1 MQAQMPENWNRYGPT
16 AARPAGA
23 KPGRMV
29 RPNSVTVDI
38 HSHVA
43 VPRAAEFVKPHLD
56 PATIPLAR
64 YAAPETQAINA
75 RQDAERRGVMTTH
88 DQRLADLDA
97 MGINLQLV
105 MCPPPQCYYTVPVD
119 IAVAAARMINDGI
132 AEYVAG
138 RPDRFIALGSVPM
151 PDGAAA
157 ASELERCMTSLG
169 FKGVQILTNVAGKEL
184 SDPAFAPFW
193 ARAEALGA
201 VVLIHPLGFTEARR
215 LSRFYF
221 NNVIGN
227 PLETTLALHYL
238 IFDGVLERHPNLKI
252 IAVHGGG
259 FLGAYSGRIDHAW
272 GARSDAQANL
282 PKPPSSYLKK
292 IYFDTVVFT
301 PNQLAAL
308 VETFGFDHVMMGTD
322 YPYDM
327 GEYDPVEHLVATKS
341 LDPTAVAAIAGGNA
355 KRLLGL

>member
-1 MQAQMPENWNRYGPT
+1 MSLDWNRYGPT

-23 KPGRMV
+23 KPGRTV
-29 RPNSVTVDI
+29 RPKSITIDI

-56 PATIPLAR
+56 LATVPLAH
-64 YAAPETQAINA
+64 YATVDTKAINA
-75 RQDAERRGVMTTH
+75 RQDAERRGVMTLY
-88 DQRLADLDA
+88 DQRIADLDA
-97 MGINLQLV
+97 MGIDLQLV

-119 IAVAAARMINDGI
+119 IAVEAAEIVNDGV
-132 AEYVAG
+132 AEYVASK
-138 RPDRFIALGSVPM
+138 PDRFFALGTVPM
-151 PDGAAA
+151 PDSVAAV
-157 ASELERCMTSLG
+157 SELERCMSALK

-193 ARAEALGA
+193 AKAEALGA
-201 VVLIHPLGFTEARR
+201 VVLIHPNGFTEAQR

-221 NNVIGN
+221 NNIVGN

-259 FLGAYSGRIDHAW
+259 FLGAYPGRIDHAW
-272 GARSDAQANL
+272 GARSDAHAEL

-292 IYFDTVVFT
+292 IYVDTVVFT
-301 PNQLAAL
+301 PDQLAAL
-308 VETFGFDHVMMGTD
+308 VETFGVDNVLMGTD

-327 GEYDPVEHLVATKS
+327 AEYDPIEHLVATKS
-341 LDPTAVAAIAGGNA
+341 LDPGAIAAVAGGNA
-355 KRLLGL
+355 KKLFGL